1 MSHNLWTAL
10 DHLAMRVVMEG
21 LWRMHSNMSS
31 RLEALRVKAIIH
43 TKQGYVDLAL
53 KTEEYLHFINI

>member
-1 MSHNLWTAL
+1 
-10 DHLAMRVVMEG
+10 MED

-31 RLEALRVKAIIH
+31 LLEALRVKAIIH
-43 TKQGYVDLAL
+43 TKKGYVDLAL